1 MPSLSTLDTEL
12 SAVNTIL
19 GSIGQA
25 PISSLNDN
33 TFTNPEVDF
42 IYKLLRES
50 NLDIQSE
57 GWSFNKESHV
67 LMSIDENGK
76 IPVAS
81 NVLDIDFSNEDSDR
95 YSDVVIRSGYLY
107 DRVNHT
113 EVFTTDKYCDITYL
127 LEFTSIPQVFRRYIT
142 YAASSKAAVQLVS
155 NPQLVQLLATK
166 EAHSRATCMEHE
178 CNQGDYSY
186 FGLGHET
193 NYRSYKPFQVLNR

>member
-42 IYKLLRES
+42 IYKLLREA
-50 NLDIQSE
+50 NIDIQSE
-57 GWSFNKESHV
+57 GWSFNKENHI

-76 IPVAS
+76 IPVA
-81 NVLDIDFSNEDSDR
+81 NNILHIDFSSEDSNR
-95 YSDVVIRSGYLY
+95 YTDAVIRNSFIY
-107 DRVNHT
+107 DKVNHT
-113 EVFTTDKYCDITYL
+113 DIYTTDKYCDVVYL
-127 LEFTSIPQVFRRYIT
+127 LDFTDIPQVFRRYIS
-142 YAASSKAAVQLVS
+142 YAASSKAATQLVA

-166 EAHSRATCMEHE
+166 EAHARSICMEHE

-186 FGLGHET
+186 LGLGHET
-193 NYRSYKPFQVLNR
+193 NYQSYQPFHALRR